1 MNTCIPLLRINR
13 DVTLHCNA
21 RRAYEKSLT
30 YVEYQ
35 NFEHLMI
42 FLYKTGTRDVQ
53 ETVEIVV

>member
-1 MNTCIPLLRINR
+1 MKNKDLSVYLKSCLGPSRSVSTCIPLHRLNQ

-35 NFEHLMI
+35 NFEH
-42 FLYKTGTRDVQ
+42 
-53 ETVEIVV
+53 